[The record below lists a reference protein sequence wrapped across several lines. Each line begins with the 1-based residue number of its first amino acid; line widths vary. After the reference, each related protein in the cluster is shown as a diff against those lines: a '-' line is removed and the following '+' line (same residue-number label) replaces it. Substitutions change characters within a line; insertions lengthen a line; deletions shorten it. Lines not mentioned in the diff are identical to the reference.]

1 MFERFTKSAIA
12 AIVAAQE
19 EARRQGQ
26 GFVGTEQLLLGVLS
40 SDDSKASKA
49 LEEAGITLAI
59 ARQKIEETLGRG
71 DAFSPAEIPITPKA
85 KEALEEA
92 LHQARQMGQP
102 HVSVEH
108 VLLGLLASEKSI
120 AAQTIVNLGA
130 NPDELRAKM
139 LRELAETRPVPAGGG
154 DSNPEERRNRSQNDQ
169 SMLAEF
175 STDLTQLAKDG
186 KLDPIVGRDTEIAR
200 VMQILSRRTKN
211 NPVLVGEPG
220 VGKTAI
226 AEGLA
231 QRIVNLDVPTA
242 LLEKRVVSLDLG
254 SLLAGTRFRG
264 DFEERLSQ
272 VVEEVRT
279 DGNIILVIDEIHTLV
294 GAGALDGGLD
304 ASNMLKP
311 ALARGELQCIGAT
324 TLDEFRQSIETD
336 AALERRFQMVRV
348 EQPTPVEALEIL
360 RGVRDRYERH
370 HRLSISDEALAA
382 AVRLSARYIQDRQLP
397 DKAIDLIDEAGSR
410 VRVRHSSAITDKELR
425 DELRQVHKD
434 KEAAISLQEYA
445 TAKELRDRELAL
457 EAQLNGA
464 GSSPLVVSDEDIA
477 DVVAAWTGIPVNQLT
492 ETETLRLLNLEGILH
507 ERVIGQNEAVNA
519 VAQAVRR
526 ARAGLSSP
534 DRPIA
539 SFMFAGPTGVG
550 KTELSKALAATV
562 FGDENAMIRLDMSEY
577 MERYSVSK
585 LIGSAPG
592 LVGYEEGGQLT
603 EAVRRRPYTVIL
615 FDEVEKA
622 HPDAFN
628 IMLQVLDDGRLTD
641 AKGRT
646 ISFKNTLII
655 MTSNL
660 GARAIE
666 TGGGGFGFEFSN
678 DLDASAYQNI
688 RNRVTEEMKQFF
700 RPEFL
705 NRLDEIVVFRQL
717 QKSEVKQISNI
728 MLKQVQARLD
738 DRNIQLEFTAA
749 FEDKL
754 VDEGFDPT
762 YGARP
767 LRRALSR
774 LVEDELAEAILSGTI
789 ADESTA
795 VLDVEESSGRVVV
808 RAKQERILATVG

>member
-1 MFERFTKSAIA
+1 MFERFTRSAIA

-26 GFVGTEQLLLGVLS
+26 GFVGTEQLLLGVLAS
-40 SDDSKASKA
+40 GDSQAAKA
-49 LEEAGITLAI
+49 LEDAGVTLPL
-59 ARQKIEETLGRG
+59 ARQRIEETLGRG
-71 DAFSPAEIPITPKA
+71 ETFSPAEIPITPKA
-85 KEALEEA
+85 KEALEES
-92 LHQARQMGQP
+92 LRQARQMGQP
-102 HVSVEH
+102 YVSVEH
-108 VLLGLLASEKSI
+108 VLLGLLSSDTSI
-120 AAQTIVNLGA
+120 ASQTIVNLGA
-130 NPDELRAKM
+130 NPEELRVKM
-139 LRELAETRPVPAGGG
+139 LRELAETKPVTAGGRERDEETRSSRSA
-154 DSNPEERRNRSQNDQ
+154 DSQ
-169 SMLAEF
+169 SILDEF

-186 KLDPIVGRDTEIAR
+186 KLDPIVGRATETER

-231 QRIVNLDVPTA
+231 QRIANLDVPTA
-242 LLEKRVVSLDLG
+242 LLEKRVVALDLG
-254 SLLAGTRFRG
+254 LLLAGTRFRG

-272 VVEEVRT
+272 VMEEVRA

-311 ALARGELQCIGAT
+311 ALARGEMQCIGAT
-324 TLDEFRQSIETD
+324 TIDEYRQSIETD

-348 EQPTPVEALEIL
+348 EQPTPTQALEIL
-360 RGVRDRYERH
+360 HGVRDRYERH
-370 HRLSISDEALAA
+370 HRLAISDEALAA

-410 VRVRHSSAITDKELR
+410 VRVRHSRAVTDKELR
-425 DELRQVHKD
+425 DELRQVYKA
-434 KEAAISLQEYA
+434 KEAAIGAQDFAEAS
-445 TAKELRDRELAL
+445 KLRDRELEL
-457 EAQLNGA
+457 ENQLHGA
-464 GSSPLVVSDEDIA
+464 GQSPVVAESDIA
-477 DVVAAWTGIPVNQLT
+477 DVVAAWTGVPVNQLT
-492 ETETLRLLNLEGILH
+492 ETETLRLLNLEDVLH
-507 ERVIGQNEAVNA
+507 ERVIGQNEAVNV

-526 ARAGLSSP
+526 ARAGLGSP

-562 FGDENAMIRLDMSEY
+562 FGDESAMIRLDMSEY
-577 MERYSVSK
+577 MERYSISK

-603 EAVRRRPYTVIL
+603 EAVRRRPYSVIL

-628 IMLQVLDDGRLTD
+628 ILLQVLDDGRLTD

-646 ISFKNTLII
+646 VSFKNTLII

-660 GARAIE
+660 GARSIE

-678 DLDASAYQNI
+678 DVDANTYKRI
-688 RNRVTEEMKQFF
+688 REQVTEEMKQFF

-717 QKSEVKQISNI
+717 QKAEVRAISRI
-728 MLKQVQARLD
+728 MLQEIEGRLG
-738 DRNIQLEFTAA
+738 DRQIQLEFTAEFA
-749 FEDKL
+749 DKL
-754 VDEGFDPT
+754 VSEGFDPS

-767 LRRALSR
+767 LRRAISR
-774 LVEDELAEAILSGTI
+774 LVEDELAEAILSGAI
-789 ADESTA
+789 ADGSTA
-795 VLDVEESSGRVVV
+795 VLDVDESGRVTV
-808 RAKQERILATVG
+808 ASKQVPVLAGVA

>member
-40 SDDSKASKA
+40 SGESKAAKA
-49 LEEAGITLAI
+49 LEEAGITLAV
-59 ARQKIEETLGRG
+59 ARQKIEDTLGRG

-85 KEALEEA
+85 KEALEES
-92 LHQARQMGQP
+92 LRQARQMGQP
-102 HVSVEH
+102 YVSVEH

-130 NPDELRAKM
+130 DPDELRAKM
-139 LRELAETRPVPAGGG
+139 LRELAEARPVTAGGRDG
-154 DSNPEERRNRSQNDQ
+154 ESDERRDRAQSDQ

-186 KLDPIVGRDTEIAR
+186 KLDPIVGRETEIER

-254 SLLAGTRFRG
+254 SMLAGTRFRG

-272 VVEEVRT
+272 VVEEVRA
-279 DGNIILVIDEIHTLV
+279 DGNIVLVIDEIHTLV

-348 EQPTPVEALEIL
+348 EQPTPLEALDIL

-410 VRVRHSSAITDKELR
+410 VRVRNSRATTDKELR

-434 KEAAISLQEYA
+434 KEAAISLQEFA
-445 TAKELRDRELAL
+445 VAKELRDRELEL
-457 EAQLNGA
+457 EAQLNGSGA
-464 GSSPLVVSDEDIA
+464 SPLIVTDEDIA

-492 ETETLRLLNLEGILH
+492 ETETVRLLNLEDVLH

-526 ARAGLSSP
+526 ARAGISSP

-562 FGDENAMIRLDMSEY
+562 FGDEDAMIRLDMSEY

-592 LVGYEEGGQLT
+592 FVGYEEGGQLT

-646 ISFKNTLII
+646 VSSK
-655 MTSNL
+655 
-660 GARAIE
+660 
-666 TGGGGFGFEFSN
+666 
-678 DLDASAYQNI
+678 
-688 RNRVTEEMKQFF
+688 
-700 RPEFL
+700 
-705 NRLDEIVVFRQL
+705 
-717 QKSEVKQISNI
+717 
-728 MLKQVQARLD
+728 
-738 DRNIQLEFTAA
+738 
-749 FEDKL
+749 
-754 VDEGFDPT
+754 
-762 YGARP
+762 
-767 LRRALSR
+767 
-774 LVEDELAEAILSGTI
+774 
-789 ADESTA
+789 
-795 VLDVEESSGRVVV
+795 LDVMIINVFL
-808 RAKQERILATVG
+808 KL

>member
-40 SDDSKASKA
+40 SGDSKASKA
-49 LEEAGITLAI
+49 LEEAGITLSI

-102 HVSVEH
+102 YVSVEH

-120 AAQTIVNLGA
+120 AAQTLVNLGA
-130 NPDELRAKM
+130 SPDELRAKM
-139 LRELAETRPVPAGGG
+139 LRELAEARPVAAGGR
-154 DSNPEERRNRSQNDQ
+154 DSDREERRNRSQSDQ

-186 KLDPIVGRDTEIAR
+186 KLDPIVGRETETER

-231 QRIVNLDVPTA
+231 QRIANLDVPTA
-242 LLEKRVVSLDLG
+242 LLEKRVMSLDLG

-272 VVEEVRT
+272 IVEEVRA

-360 RGVRDRYERH
+360 QGVRDRYERH

-410 VRVRHSSAITDKELR
+410 VRVRHSRAITDKELR

-445 TAKELRDRELAL
+445 TAKELRDRELEL
-457 EAQLNGA
+457 EAQLNGTGA
-464 GSSPLVVSDEDIA
+464 SPLVVSDEDIA

-492 ETETLRLLNLEGILH
+492 ETETLRLLNLEDVLH

-562 FGDENAMIRLDMSEY
+562 FGDEDAMIRLDMSEY
-577 MERYSVSK
+577 MERFSVSK

-592 LVGYEEGGQLT
+592 FVGYEEGGQLT

-646 ISFKNTLII
+646 VSFKNTLII

-717 QKSEVKQISNI
+717 QKPEVKQIAHI
-728 MLKQVQARLD
+728 MLKQVQERLG
-738 DRNIQLEFTAA
+738 DRNIQLECTAS

-754 VDEGFDPT
+754 IDEGFDPT

-767 LRRALSR
+767 LRRAISR
-774 LVEDELAEAILSGTI
+774 LIEDELAEAILSGAI
-789 ADESTA
+789 ADGSTA
-795 VLDVEESSGRVVV
+795 VMDVEESGRVIVS
-808 RAKQERILATVG
+808 AKQERVLATVG